1 MTDQEMALAIGRYI
15 IKLQRQV
22 SALEGAFLEY
32 RINTPEG
39 RREIPFREVA
49 AKVAQEQG
57 FLEVSSAQQ
66 YALHQAVEHETQSS
80 ALIRAL
86 HHQFLEET

>member
-1 MTDQEMALAIGRYI
+1 MTDNEMALKLGNYI

-32 RINTPEG
+32 RINTPGG
-39 RREIPFREVA
+39 RREIPLREVA
-49 AKVAQEQG
+49 ARVAQEQG
-57 FLEVSSAQQ
+57 FLQVSAAQRDG
-66 YALHQAVEHETQSS
+66 LLQAIEHETQGS

-86 HHQFLEET
+86 HREFLEED

>member
-49 AKVAQEQG
+49 ARVAQEKG

-66 YALHQAVEHETQSS
+66 YALHQQVEHETQPS